1 MCQPGRPGPQGL
13 SQEGSPALAFFQR
26 AKSAADR
33 FRSAVEPPSPCIAST
48 ERLVSL
54 P

>member
-1 MCQPGRPGPQGL
+1 MCQPGLPGPQGL
-13 SQEGSPALAFFQR
+13 SQEGSPGLAFFQS
-26 AKSAADR
+26 AKSADDR
-33 FRSAVEPPSPCIAST
+33 FRSAVEPPSPCMQST